1 MLFGYDIFRAV
12 RTGCLLCSGPSE
24 IGEVM
29 KRIVIV
35 VGSLRERS
43 FNRQLADAAAEL
55 LAGRA
60 EIEVLDFRDLPFMN
74 QDIEFPTPAAVERVR
89 AVVAAADGIWIFTP
103 EYNYSYPGVL
113 KNLLDWLSRPVV
125 PGDRATAV
133 TNKKKLAISSA
144 AGASGGA
151 GARAKLS
158 DLAAAMQMDLMKAPQ
173 VGMKLDRAA
182 YTTDVLTL
190 TNDLR
195 TELADEA
202 DAFLAY
208 LEV

>member
-1 MLFGYDIFRAV
+1 
-12 RTGCLLCSGPSE
+12 
-24 IGEVM
+24 M

-43 FNRQLADAAAEL
+43 FNRQLADVAAEL

-173 VGMKLDRAA
+173 VGVKLDRAA

-190 TNDLR
+190 TSDLR
-195 TELADEA
+195 NELADAA
-202 DAFLAY
+202 DAYLAY

>member
-1 MLFGYDIFRAV
+1 
-12 RTGCLLCSGPSE
+12 
-24 IGEVM
+24 M

-43 FNRQLADAAAEL
+43 FNRQLADVAAEL

-103 EYNYSYPGVL
+103 EYNYSYPG
-113 KNLLDWLSRPVV
+113 
-125 PGDRATAV
+125 
-133 TNKKKLAISSA
+133 
-144 AGASGGA
+144 
-151 GARAKLS
+151 
-158 DLAAAMQMDLMKAPQ
+158 
-173 VGMKLDRAA
+173 
-182 YTTDVLTL
+182 
-190 TNDLR
+190 
-195 TELADEA
+195 
-202 DAFLAY
+202 AY